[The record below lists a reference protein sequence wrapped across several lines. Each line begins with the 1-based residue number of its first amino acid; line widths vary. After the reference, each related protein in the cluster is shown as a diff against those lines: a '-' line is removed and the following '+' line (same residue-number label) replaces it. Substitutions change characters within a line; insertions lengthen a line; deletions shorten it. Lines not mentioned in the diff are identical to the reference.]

1 MKANTY
7 GLRLEKLQ
15 KNNTDTGENLVTS
28 TMYCAITARKIEE
41 ICEVVYKKLRKSFR
55 GSITFLGVKIQLRHN
70 YSSLQLYA
78 IISILNNSRCACC
91 DRYFLYVA
99 EIWDNINKY

>member
-41 ICEVVYKKLRKSFR
+41 ICEVVYKKL
-55 GSITFLGVKIQLRHN
+55 
-70 YSSLQLYA
+70 
-78 IISILNNSRCACC
+78 
-91 DRYFLYVA
+91 
-99 EIWDNINKY
+99 